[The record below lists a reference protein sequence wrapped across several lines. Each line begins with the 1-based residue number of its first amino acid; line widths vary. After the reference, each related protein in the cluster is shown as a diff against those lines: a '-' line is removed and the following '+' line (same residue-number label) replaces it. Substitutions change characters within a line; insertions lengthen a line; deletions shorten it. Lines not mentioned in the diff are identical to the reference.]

1 MAVKARFDA
10 DFGQFVSELGRV
22 DVKLRDFSAS
32 ADKSSAR
39 LQRMADSLNGNKIA
53 EQAALSAAALD
64 KIGGAS
70 QATERQL
77 QKLAAPIREFIELA
91 ERRGQAVPKV
101 FRDIANEADRAALS
115 VKKITLRDI
124 DTGTLTKA
132 GTVLSVG
139 VAAAF
144 AVTTRAAVQFESA
157 FANVR
162 KTVNASDDEFKR
174 LERGVRD
181 LAKEIPVS
189 VTELSNLAA
198 VGGQFGVSSDQLLKF
213 TKTVAALGVAVD
225 GISAENAAAS
235 LSQIAN
241 LTNTKDDFDR
251 LASTLV
257 RLGNEGNST
266 EGDILELT
274 KRLSAA
280 GTQAGLSAS
289 EIFGFAGAMANVG
302 IEAEAGGAAVSKVF
316 TTMRDAA
323 LDGGAALDVF
333 SSVAGKA
340 SADFA
345 KLFKESPA
353 QAITEFI
360 EGLGRIQKESK
371 SLTSVFEALDLKDA
385 RLKDSLGRLALA
397 SADVSKQVATANDE
411 WKTNNALVEESGKKY
426 GTTENQLKT
435 FYGRLNDINITL
447 GGPALQ
453 ALNSVLET
461 LTPLTEQVGK
471 LATAFAELPTPARN
485 AITMLGLGAGF
496 AGVLLIV
503 SAKAID
509 AGKDIYALVTA
520 IRALTVAE
528 GAAGAVGALSGSVG
542 ALATNAARLRGVLAA
557 GGLVGAV
564 GTAGYLAASS
574 AIENYNEGLT
584 ETVQRQR
591 VLAEA
596 QRILGRDAN
605 SFGQAWTVAR
615 ASFDQTAKSTQNLT
629 KEQLELKKALDAL
642 NPFIGGKPGG
652 LAGLSPVKINVAPN
666 AIAPK
671 PTAPSAPKLPASAGP
686 AKAELA
692 AMNREADR
700 LQARLDKLTGRDL
713 LRDAQTAISDIFGK
727 AGVGLSALPDKAIL
741 SVFDKLADAR
751 EIARRIEPGAV
762 QGLASALDRMAKHPS
777 VVTATKNASRDLFTK
792 MLGPDAVRASADSIA
807 GQSGRE
813 LIDKVF
819 GTVDDLLA
827 TKNPIQFMSLAPV
840 VTDMRHTKTATDALT
855 TSTKE
860 WRTALRDVSQAFANL
875 SQISGGAFDGVTQ
888 SLGVVLGA
896 ADAATSAVQALGD
909 LFKSEKFAS
918 SGAGKALAGG
928 LAGLAA
934 GPAFAQLVGANSGKS
949 AFLSGGAGGAAAGFA
964 ATGGNPIGAGVGF
977 AVGAVSA
984 LLAQRAQE
992 KALRAEMDRNR
1003 ESLLANFD
1011 SREDL
1016 IRQAQRVGLSESY
1029 ITSRILDNTKNA
1041 DAYAD
1046 AVNRLNAA
1054 FAAESRQAA
1063 ALSKSLGEVAKVNGV
1078 LSLQQTKDLR
1088 DALVVPRPVAPTR
1101 SGPGTS
1107 TGIATPKDNALAIGE
1122 RRIVEDGPKKEAAE
1136 AFLRQQGES
1145 LLAGLGRIL
1154 EQPGALTPSLVRAVG
1169 QSLPAA
1175 LAELE
1180 RQGVSSIDALRT
1192 LQPLLEKFQ
1201 EKAVLAGAGSTPGFD
1216 ALNAQLAILKDERLG
1231 PLVERANGAG
1241 QALGALQNL
1250 GLLTEETFSGF
1261 AASITETVAGMD
1273 LLSDQGQNAMR
1284 LIRQPLQ
1291 NVWQLQRDF
1300 GLEVDAATQKLL
1312 DQAEAA
1318 GLIGDK
1324 FRPAEERIA
1333 EGIASIVERLDQ
1345 LIDGFT
1351 NGFPQAAIAGAGK
1364 AAKGIEDTFA
1374 KLKPIITVDYDAR
1387 DRHPLGDEL
1396 REDIHK
1402 GGTEGADLAAR
1413 ELDERLGDPSL
1424 WHTLRDGIET
1434 DAAIGA
1440 ELGAAAIEDTF
1451 AQLKI
1456 RVPIHYEPV
1465 GDDPRFSFPEDPRR
1479 DEGRITLPVPSGPG
1493 TSQSTDAGFAAAQAA
1508 TSATREPVGVY
1519 IDGRLAGE
1527 AILPHAGSIFEFN
1540 GISKVTA

>member
-144 AVTTRAAVQFESA
+144 AVTTRATVQFESA

-213 TKTVAALGVAVD
+213 TRTVAALGVAVD
-225 GISAENAAAS
+225 GISAEDAAAS

-302 IEAEAGGAAVSKVF
+302 IEAEAGGTAVSKVF

-360 EGLGRIQKESK
+360 EGLGRIQKEEK
-371 SLTSVFEALDLKDA
+371 SLTGVFEALDLKDA

-411 WKTNNALVEESGKKY
+411 WRTNNALVEESAKKY
-426 GTTENQLKT
+426 GTSENQLKT

-447 GGPALQ
+447 GGPSLQ

-461 LTPLTEQVGK
+461 LTPLTEQVGE

-485 AITMLGLGAGF
+485 AIVMLGLGAGF

-652 LAGLSPVKINVAPN
+652 LSGLSPVKINVAPN
-666 AIAPK
+666 ALAPKAPTAAPAAPK
-671 PTAPSAPKLPASAGP
+671 PFVLPKPAATKG
-686 AKAELA
+686 ELA
-692 AMNREADR
+692 ALGREADK
-700 LQARLDKLTGRDL
+700 LQARLDKLNGRDIL
-713 LRDAQTAISDIFGK
+713 KDAQAAIADIFGK
-727 AGVGLSALPDKAIL
+727 AGVGLSALPDKTIL
-741 SVFDKLADAR
+741 TVFDKLSDAR
-751 EIARRIEPGAV
+751 EIAKRIEPGAV
-762 QGLASALDRMAKHPS
+762 QGITLALGRMAKS
-777 VVTATKNASRDLFTK
+777 AAIETATQKLSRDIFGK
-792 MLGPDAVRASADSIA
+792 MLGPDAVRSARESL
-807 GQSGRE
+807 SGFSGAE
-813 LIDKVF
+813 LLKDIYGEPGTFLKTNNPLNAVMSAAPTVESSLKKV
-819 GTVDDLLA
+819 
-827 TKNPIQFMSLAPV
+827 K
-840 VTDMRHTKTATDALT
+840 KATDDWG
-855 TSTKE
+855 TS
-860 WRTALRDVSQAFANL
+860 LRNVSQAFSNL
-875 SQISGGAFDGVTQ
+875 AQISGGAFDGVAQ
-888 SLGVVLGA
+888 GIGIVVGA
-896 ADAATSAVQALGD
+896 ADAAMSAVKALGD
-909 LFKSEKFAS
+909 LLKSDKFANS
-918 SGAGKALAGG
+918 TGGKALAGG

-1016 IRQAQRVGLSESY
+1016 IRQAQRAGLSESY
-1029 ITSRILDNTKNA
+1029 IKTRILDNTKNA

-1063 ALSKSLGEVAKVNGV
+1063 ALSKSLGAVAKVNGV

-1261 AASITETVAGMD
+1261 AGSITETVAGMD
-1273 LLSDQGQNAMR
+1273 LLSEQGQNAMR

-1300 GLEVDAATQKLL
+1300 GYEVDAATQKLL

-1333 EGIASIVERLDQ
+1333 EGITSIVERLDQ

-1402 GGTEGADLAAR
+1402 GGTDGADLAAR

-1424 WHTLRDGIET
+1424 WHKLRDGIET

-1493 TSQSTDAGFAAAQAA
+1493 ANTETDAGFIAAQ
-1508 TSATREPVGVY
+1508 SATAVNREPVGVY

>member
-213 TKTVAALGVAVD
+213 TRTVAALGVAVD

-302 IEAEAGGAAVSKVF
+302 IEAEAGGTAVSKVF

-340 SADFA
+340 SADFS

-360 EGLGRIQKESK
+360 EGLGRIQKEGK

-447 GGPALQ
+447 GGPSLQ

-461 LTPLTEQVGK
+461 LTPLIEQVGK

-485 AITMLGLGAGF
+485 AIVMLGLGAGF

-652 LAGLSPVKINVAPN
+652 LSGLSPVKINVAPN
-666 AIAPK
+666 ALAPK
-671 PTAPSAPKLPASAGP
+671 APTAAPAAPKLPASPGP
-686 AKAELA
+686 ARAELA

-713 LRDAQTAISDIFGK
+713 LRDAQTAINDIFGK

-762 QGLASALDRMAKHPS
+762 QGLASALDRMVKHPS

-813 LIDKVF
+813 LIDKAF

-827 TKNPIQFMSLAPV
+827 TKNPIQFMSLAPAI
-840 VTDMRHTKTATDALT
+840 TDMRHTKTATDALT
-855 TSTKE
+855 RSTKE
-860 WRTALRDVSQAFANL
+860 WRTSLRDVSQAFANL
-875 SQISGGAFDGVTQ
+875 SQISGGTLDGVTQ
-888 SLGVVLGA
+888 GFGAVLGA
-896 ADAATSAVQALGD
+896 ADAASSAVQALAD
-909 LFKSEKFAS
+909 LFKSEKFADS
-918 SGAGKALAGG
+918 AGGKALAGG

-934 GPAFAQLVGANSGKS
+934 GPQVAQLVGANTSKS
-949 AFLSGGAGGAAAGFA
+949 AFLAGAGGGAAAGFMV
-964 ATGGNPIGAGVGF
+964 GGPVGAGVG
-977 AVGAVSA
+977 AAIGGISA
-984 LLAQRAQE
+984 LLVQRAQE
-992 KALRAEMDRNR
+992 KALRQEMERNR
-1003 ESLLANFD
+1003 EALLANYD

-1016 IRQAQRVGLSESY
+1016 IRQAGRVGLSERY
-1029 ITSRILDNTKNA
+1029 ITTQILDNTKNA
-1041 DAYAD
+1041 EAYTD

-1054 FAAESRQAA
+1054 FAAENRQAA
-1063 ALSKSLGEVAKVNGV
+1063 ALSKSLGAVAKVNGV

-1107 TGIATPKDNALAIGE
+1107 TGIATPKDNSLAIGE

-1216 ALNAQLAILKDERLG
+1216 ALNAQLATLKDERLG

-1261 AASITETVAGMD
+1261 AGSITETVAGMD
-1273 LLSDQGQNAMR
+1273 LLSEQGQNAMR

-1291 NVWQLQRDF
+1291 TVWQLQRDF
-1300 GLEVDAATQKLL
+1300 GYEVDAATQKLL

-1333 EGIASIVERLDQ
+1333 EGITSIVERLDM

-1351 NGFPQAAIAGAGK
+1351 NGFPQAAIAGASK

-1413 ELDERLGDPSL
+1413 ELDDRLGDPSL
-1424 WHTLRDGIET
+1424 WHKLRDGIET

-1519 IDGRLAGE
+1519 IDGRLVGE
-1527 AILPHAGSIFEFN
+1527 AIIPHAGSILEFN
-1540 GISKVTA
+1540 GIARVNA